1 MFDFF
6 KRAKAKYNADVKAD
20 VKPEVKQEQKQEP
33 RQEVK
38 QEVTQEQRNYAIKKL
53 AMSIPALR
61 CICECSDKSENDEDY
76 IESLEIC
83 ADMLQSTLESARE
96 HPTNRASVKS
106 CYEGMIKAISAKL

>member
-6 KRAKAKYNADVKAD
+6 KRAKAKYDADVKL
-20 VKPEVKQEQKQEP
+20 EVKQEPKQEP
-33 RQEVK
+33 K

-61 CICECSDKSENDEDY
+61 CICECCDKSENDEDY
-76 IESLEIC
+76 IECLEIC

-96 HPTNRASVKS
+96 YPANRASVKS